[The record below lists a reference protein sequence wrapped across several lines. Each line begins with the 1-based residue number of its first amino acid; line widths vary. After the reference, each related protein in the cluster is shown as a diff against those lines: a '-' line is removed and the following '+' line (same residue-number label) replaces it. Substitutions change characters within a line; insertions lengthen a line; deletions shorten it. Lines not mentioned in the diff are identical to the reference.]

1 MWMVYN
7 LCYRKLFAQ
16 LESFKRSGTPSHK
29 SGKVKPERDVPEQS
43 STVTYELTYR
53 PEQAHL
59 IQVSHIADL
68 EHRLH
73 KLETIL
79 GATSEK
85 MVQTSSLQF
94 RTLNCCHKS

>member
-1 MWMVYN
+1 MIYN

-16 LESFKRSGTPSHK
+16 LESFKPSGTPSHK
-29 SGKVKPERDVPEQS
+29 SGKIKPEHGVAGQS
-43 STVTYELTYR
+43 SAVTYELTYR

-59 IQVSHIADL
+59 IQVSHVADL

-73 KLETIL
+73 KLETVL

-85 MVQTSSLQF
+85 MVQSSSLQF
-94 RTLNCCHKS
+94 EH